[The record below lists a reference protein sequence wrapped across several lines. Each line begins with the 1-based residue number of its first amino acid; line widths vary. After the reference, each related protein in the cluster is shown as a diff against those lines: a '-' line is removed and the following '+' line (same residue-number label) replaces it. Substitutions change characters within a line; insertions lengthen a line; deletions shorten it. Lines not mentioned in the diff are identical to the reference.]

1 MSNQEAAATQ
11 TATKP
16 TIAQMNRRLNFWIVV
31 FLISML
37 AIPFEIINL
46 KAGVTVWTIGLLLV
60 NVTSLFISAYAV
72 KGIHLAI
79 IEQMIDSTSN
89 NKA

>member
-11 TATKP
+11 TPTKL
-16 TIAQMNRRLNFWIVV
+16 TIAQMNRWLNFWIVGL
-31 FLISML
+31 LISGV

-46 KAGVTVWTIGLLLV
+46 TAGITGWTIGPLLV
-60 NVTSLFISAYAV
+60 NVATLFISAYAV